1 MAEKTNKS
9 TDNFVTIAD
18 LLLSC
23 IVRWRWF
30 VVSIGIC
37 LLFAVRYILTAPYL
51 YSRSASIMVH
61 EEAVGSNATDK
72 NSKDFSDIGFLK
84 QKNNLVD
91 IVRHITSLDV
101 LMEVAN
107 RSGKPL
113 NESEVLSVAAGIQG
127 RLSVEAVGE
136 KSNIINLSYTDS
148 STGEAERVLSLIIE
162 VYNDKWMQNKQEA
175 IRSTSHFID
184 AKLRMLEGELN
195 IVDDSIASYKSRF
208 GITELSNVSNI
219 YLQQQSQTDAEILKL
234 MNQKAMA
241 EYIRSLLEDEASQNQ
256 LLLVNSGINN
266 TLIES
271 QITLYNS
278 MLLQM
283 QSHMEYT
290 SEQNPLIINLEKE
303 LNSLRKN
310 ILSNVVN
317 HIRTIDIQLLSL
329 EDYHSLT
336 TSKITSN
343 PEQAKHLISIERE
356 QKVKES
362 LYLYLLQKKEEN
374 EISLT
379 YRTAPTQVID
389 IPHGSGKPISPK
401 RMRALFSAIF
411 LGGLIPFSM
420 IFFRL
425 ILDETVRGKSDIEC
439 RGDIPFLG
447 EVPFVKQ
454 HSTLLSRLKRFTLE
468 PEGIPL
474 VVYDGG
480 KDLANEAFRI
490 VRTRLDDVNDTHPD
504 KNVYMVTASEENV
517 GKTFVAMN
525 LAMTLA
531 ISGKRVL
538 FIDGDLRKGSASHL
552 WHVPEKGLSDYLSG
566 LASNPESLF
575 FHQKKFPTLDVL
587 SSGAASINPTE
598 LLNGTLLGE
607 LIDRFRSIYDYI
619 IIDTPA
625 ANDLADS
632 EIISR
637 HTDYKLCVIRAG
649 KFKRSDLDEFAEKEG
664 EARNRY
670 VILNGV
676 CKESIYDESY
686 S

>member
-9 TDNFVTIAD
+9 DDNFVTITD

-23 IVRWRWF
+23 LARWRWF
-30 VVSIGIC
+30 VVSVVIC
-37 LLFAVRYILTAPYL
+37 LLFAVQHILTAPYL

-61 EEAVGSNATDK
+61 EDAVGSNATDK

-91 IVRHITSLDV
+91 IVLHITSLDV
-101 LMEVAN
+101 LMDVAS
-107 RSGKPL
+107 RSGKAL
-113 NESEVLSVAAGIQG
+113 DESEILGVAEGIQN

-148 STGEAERVLSLIIE
+148 STGEAERILYLIIE
-162 VYNDKWMQNKQEA
+162 VYNDKWMQNKHEA

-184 AKLRMLEGELN
+184 VKLQALESELN

-208 GITELSNVSNI
+208 GITELTNVSNI
-219 YLQQQSQTDAEILKL
+219 YLEQQSQTDAEILKL

-241 EYIRSLLEDEASQNQ
+241 EYIRSLLADEASQNQ

-290 SEQNPLIINLEKE
+290 SDQNPLIINLEKE

-310 ILSNVVN
+310 ILSNVIN
-317 HIRTIDIQLLSL
+317 HIRTIDIQLQSL
-329 EDYHSLT
+329 DDYHELT

-379 YRTAPTQVID
+379 YQSAPTQIID
-389 IPHGSGKPISPK
+389 IPHGSGKPTSPK
-401 RMRALFSAIF
+401 RMRILFSAI
-411 LGGLIPFSM
+411 LIGGLIPFSI

-425 ILDETVRGKSDIEC
+425 VMDETVRGRSDIES
-439 RGDIPFLG
+439 RGEIPFLG
-447 EVPFVKQ
+447 EVPFVKRR
-454 HSTLLSRLKRFTLE
+454 SKIISRLKRLSLK
-468 PEGIPL
+468 PEGIPI

-480 KDLANEAFRI
+480 KDPANEAFRI
-490 VRTRLDDVNDTHPD
+490 VRTRLDDVNNAHPD
-504 KNVYMVTASEENV
+504 QNVYMVTASEENV

-525 LAMTLA
+525 LALTLA
-531 ISGKRVL
+531 IAGKRVL

-552 WHVPEKGLSDYLSG
+552 WHAPEQGLTDYLCGLS
-566 LASNPESLF
+566 SNPESLF
-575 FHQKKFPTLDVL
+575 FHQEKFPTLEVL
-587 SSGAASINPTE
+587 PSGTASTNPTE
-598 LLNGTLLGE
+598 LLNSTLLGE
-607 LIDRFRSIYDYI
+607 LIGRVRSLYDYI

-625 ANDLADS
+625 ANSLADA
-632 EIISR
+632 EIIAR
-637 HTDYKLCVIRAG
+637 HTDYKLNVIRAG
-649 KFKRSDLDEFAEKEG
+649 KFKRNDLDDLAEQEG
-664 EARNRY
+664 VEWKQY

-676 CKESIYDESY
+676 SLADLYGKSNK
-686 S
+686 